1 MVVDGTAL
9 TGPSIGQYVP
19 QRFGVVNFKLLLDL
33 GNFKNLLDVG
43 RHISE

>member
-33 GNFKNLLDVG
+33 GNFKN
-43 RHISE
+43 